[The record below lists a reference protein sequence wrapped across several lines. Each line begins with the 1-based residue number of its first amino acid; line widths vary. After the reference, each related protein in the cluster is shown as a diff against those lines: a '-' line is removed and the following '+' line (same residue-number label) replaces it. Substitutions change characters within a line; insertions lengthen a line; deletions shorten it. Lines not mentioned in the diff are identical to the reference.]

1 MEMGLI
7 SPGGENQLDFLE
19 LRQVLSTYD
28 GDLRNVVFLQN
39 LNVEALIPNGMVF
52 EGGTSE
58 N

>member
-1 MEMGLI
+1 MGVNGL
-7 SPGGENQLDFLE
+7 
-19 LRQVLSTYD
+19 
-28 GDLRNVVFLQN
+28 NVVFLQN

>member
-1 MEMGLI
+1 MLAGTERKLGVT
-7 SPGGENQLDFLE
+7 EYNE
-19 LRQVLSTYD
+19 L
-28 GDLRNVVFLQN
+28 NVVFLQN